1 MKLRNPLKI
10 SIIQCFFFVFQTKPG
25 LTLPVIGRPKD
36 DTQTALSSRQR
47 PNMKVKVLPGMSPSC
62 NRVPINEATEDC
74 PSTTREKRN
83 DIYRIYADRYDNIA
97 MRKRLEISQLFIGRH
112 STNIA

>member
-1 MKLRNPLKI
+1 
-10 SIIQCFFFVFQTKPG
+10 
-25 LTLPVIGRPKD
+25 
-36 DTQTALSSRQR
+36 
-47 PNMKVKVLPGMSPSC
+47 MKVKVLPGMSPSC

-112 STNIA
+112 STNIAWNMSVFAELVRENPPKKT